1 MFANE
6 QVKTS
11 SLNLGLRNYMV
22 SVYNLMVFG
31 LVITGLTAYFV
42 ANVPALFMALFG
54 NSVLRLLCMFA
65 PLAIVFYMSAR
76 ISSLSAASARTLFF
90 AYAVLMGISL
100 SSIFI
105 LYTGASITRVFFI
118 SASTFLAMSIYG
130 YTTKNDLLQ
139 FSSFLFMGVVGVVIA
154 SLVNLFM
161 HSSALMY
168 ALSIITVLL
177 FTGLTAYDSQKI
189 KMMYFSADSASV
201 MQKKAIFGALNLYID
216 FLNIF
221 ISLLH
226 LFGDRK

>member
-54 NSVLRLLCMFA
+54 NSALRLVCMFA
-65 PLAIVFYMSAR
+65 PLALVFYMSAR

-100 SSIFI
+100 SSIFV

-139 FSSFLFMGVVGVVIA
+139 FSSFLFMGVIGVVIA

>member
-1 MFANE
+1 MFSDGR
-6 QVKTS
+6 VKTS
-11 SLNLGLRNYMV
+11 SLNMGLRNYMV

-31 LVITGLTAYFV
+31 LVITGVTAYLV
-42 ANVPALFMALFG
+42 ANVPAVFAMVFG
-54 NSVLRLLCMFA
+54 NPVLRMLFMFA
-65 PLAIVFYMSAR
+65 PLGVVFYMGSRIGQLQVSTAR
-76 ISSLSAASARTLFF
+76 SLFF

-100 SSIFI
+100 SSIFVV
-105 LYTGASITRVFFI
+105 YTGASITRVFFI

-130 YTTKNDLLQ
+130 YSTKNDLLK
-139 FSSFLFMGVVGVVIA
+139 FSSFLFMGIVGVVVA
-154 SLVNLFM
+154 SIVNLFM
-161 HSSALMY
+161 QSSALMY

-189 KMMYFSADSASV
+189 KMMYFSADSSSV

-226 LFGDRK
+226 LLGDRK